1 MDATTE
7 SIILREHVLA
17 HKDKIAALARQYGV
31 KNVRI
36 FGSVAKGNAN
46 KDSDIDILV
55 DNDGISSLL
64 AIGGIYSELKEM
76 LDHEID
82 FVISDGVHENKR
94 KGILEGEQIWIC
106 A

>member
-36 FGSVAKGNAN
+36 FGSVANGNAN

-55 DNDGISSLL
+55 DRDGISGLFE
-64 AIGGIYSELKEM
+64 ICEIYSKLGEI

-82 FVISDGVHENKR
+82 FVISDTVHENKR